1 MPTVRLGV
9 ISGGELLCYSFVLQY
24 GIDEHWVRRGRK
36 KRGPDPAFQE
46 LKTAWIQ
53 SLLQGLHFSFV
64 TNGIRVLVQAK
75 YCRQC

>member
-1 MPTVRLGV
+1 MPTIRLGA
-9 ISGGELLCYSFVLQY
+9 ISGGDALCYSFVLQN
-24 GIDEHWVRRGRK
+24 GIGKHRVRRGRR

-64 TNGIRVLVQAK
+64 MNGIRVSVPAK